1 MHVDFKITNW
11 ERVEFSDELEG
22 EVLEAFKKGDIRD
35 MDDLIKVLNG
45 ADCEWDTLDC
55 AEPVTPE
62 ENGGQATL
70 EVYNGEDEFLFNNEL
85 TD

>member
-45 ADCEWDTLDC
+45 ADCEWETLDC
-55 AEPVTPE
+55 A
-62 ENGGQATL
+62 
-70 EVYNGEDEFLFNNEL
+70 
-85 TD
+85 